1 MVVND
6 TKIYQKMKN
15 KSWLNTNALI
25 KWTVSGLIIEK
36 MFKKNIE
43 KNVEKL
49 QQTIFKNGKNRFSI
63 ISIKQKNSLLF
74 ITKNLFHIEKLVFSY
89 KWKMLL
95 KIWLVTCAKRV

>member
-6 TKIYQKMKN
+6 TKIYQKMKI

-36 MFKKNIE
+36 MLKKNIE

-49 QQTIFKNGKNRFSI
+49 
-63 ISIKQKNSLLF
+63 
-74 ITKNLFHIEKLVFSY
+74 
-89 KWKMLL
+89 
-95 KIWLVTCAKRV
+95 

>member
-1 MVVND
+1 M
-6 TKIYQKMKN
+6 KI

-36 MFKKNIE
+36 MLKKNIE

-49 QQTIFKNGKNRFSI
+49 QQTIFKNGKNCLSI

-74 ITKNLFHIEKLVFSY
+74 SNYKKLFSHRKISFLIQGEDFFKNLASY
-89 KWKMLL
+89 M
-95 KIWLVTCAKRV
+95 C